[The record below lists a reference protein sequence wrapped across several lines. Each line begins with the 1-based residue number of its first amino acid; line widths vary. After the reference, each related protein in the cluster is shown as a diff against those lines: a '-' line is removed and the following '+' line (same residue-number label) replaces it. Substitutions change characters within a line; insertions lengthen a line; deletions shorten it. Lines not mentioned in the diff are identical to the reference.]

1 MMSIGLMS
9 AARTSNL
16 AMKRHER
23 RKRHGMDHLPLL
35 SFANTLDDLFHTTL
49 DLPSFRG

>member
-16 AMKRHER
+16 KMKWREC
-23 RKRHGMDHLPLL
+23 RKQDGMNYLPLL
-35 SFANTLDDLFHTTL
+35 SFADTLHDLFYTTF
-49 DLPSFRG
+49 DLPGFGC